1 MAQSTD
7 FSNTHLVQYAID
19 SNGNID
25 PKWSRPLQHIQNK
38 LVPGL
43 RFWGVTAS
51 KYGIRKIKGAT
62 HVGLFDLSRDD
73 AEAQLLSFEIPQG
86 PVRREVFPIQGHFLV
101 LRASKHYMKIAI
113 SEHKSY
119 NSAKKALEENS

>member
-1 MAQSTD
+1 MAQSYD
-7 FSNTHLVQYAID
+7 FSNTHIVQYAID

-25 PKWSRPLQHIQNK
+25 PKWSRPLQNIKNN
-38 LVPGL
+38 LLPGIT
-43 RFWGVTAS
+43 FWGAPAS
-51 KYGIRKIKGAT
+51 RYGIRKIKRAT

-73 AEAQLLSFEIPQG
+73 AEAQLLNFEIPEG
-86 PVRREVFPIQGHFLV
+86 PLRREVFPIQGHFLV

-119 NSAKKALEENS
+119 KSAKKALEENS